1 MKNPY
6 AKCETPKARKA
17 LLVQL
22 SISAKARAKAL
33 DSKTNDVLLADY
45 LLAYKGK
52 KEVKFHSYKEWGK
65 KGYKVTKGKGWL
77 IWSDPIPVKDK
88 PEAFWFAPAHVWSSL
103 DVVKFNKEELAKYK
117 SKN

>member
-22 SISAKARAKAL
+22 SISAKTRAKAL
-33 DSKTNDVLLADY
+33 EVKTNDVLIADY
-45 LLAYKGK
+45 KLAYKGK
-52 KEVKFHSYKEWGK
+52 KKLAFHSFQEWGK
-65 KGYKVTKGKGWL
+65 KGYNVTSGKGWL
-77 IWSDPIPVKDK
+77 IWSDPIPVQDK
-88 PEAFWFAPAHVWSSL
+88 PEAFWFKPSHVWSTL
-103 DVVKFNKEELAKYK
+103 DVVKMTPEELAKYK